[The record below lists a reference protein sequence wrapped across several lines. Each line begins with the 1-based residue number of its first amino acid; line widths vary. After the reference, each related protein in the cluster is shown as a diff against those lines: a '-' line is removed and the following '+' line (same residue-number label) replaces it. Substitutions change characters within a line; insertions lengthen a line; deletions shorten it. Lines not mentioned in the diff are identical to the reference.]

1 LNQGVTAGET
11 AEIPQAAPGQN
22 VLEIDDLR
30 THFFTQAG
38 VIRAVDGVSYA
49 VRAGETLG
57 VVGESGC
64 GKSVT
69 ALSVLRLVAS
79 PPGRIVGGA
88 VRFGGSNLL
97 DLSEGEMEDILGNE
111 ISMIFQ
117 EPMTSLNPLM
127 TVGRQISETIAL
139 HEGLSP
145 RAAMDKAVEMLRRV
159 SMPEAERRVH
169 AYPHQLSGGMRQ
181 RVMIAMAL
189 SCNPKVLIADE
200 PTTALDV
207 TIQAQILEL
216 MRELQET
223 FGTAI
228 VLITHDMG
236 VVAENADRVVVMY
249 AGRKVEEADA
259 KTLFEA
265 PGHPYTRGLLG
276 SIPKLDVAARVD
288 AHRNRLNEIKGM
300 VPSLHNLPEG
310 CTFAPRC
317 EFATDQCRAAY
328 PPLVQH
334 RPGHAIACWHADK
347 LLAGAA

>member
-1 LNQGVTAGET
+1 
-11 AEIPQAAPGQN
+11 
-22 VLEIDDLR
+22 
-30 THFFTQAG
+30 
-38 VIRAVDGVSYA
+38 
-49 VRAGETLG
+49 
-57 VVGESGC
+57 
-64 GKSVT
+64 
-69 ALSVLRLVAS
+69 
-79 PPGRIVGGA
+79 
-88 VRFGGSNLL
+88 
-97 DLSEGEMEDILGNE
+97 
-111 ISMIFQ
+111 MIFQ

-127 TVGRQISETIAL
+127 TVGRQIAETITL
-139 HEGLSP
+139 HQGLPP
-145 RAAMDKAVEMLRRV
+145 REAMDKAIEMLRRV

-249 AGRKVEEADA
+249 AGRKVEEASSEV
-259 KTLFEA
+259 LFEA

-276 SIPKLDVAARVD
+276 SIPKLDVAARLD
-288 AHRNRLNEIKGM
+288 AHRNRLTEIKGM
-300 VPSLHNLPEG
+300 VPSLHNLPVG

-317 EFATDQCRAAY
+317 EFATDRCRAAY
-328 PPLVQH
+328 PPLVEHQ
-334 RPGHAIACWHADK
+334 PGHTIACWHADK